1 MTCEKKLIRK
11 IEYGDR
17 EALGELIE
25 MYYPDI
31 LRYCRFHTFGRVCA
45 EDAAQE
51 TFLKVVRYM
60 DVRSFRGEFRPF
72 LYKIAQNTCI
82 DLARK
87 RCCNDDGL
95 EDLEW
100 EIPYLETGFG
110 KAEEDAWLHQLIS
123 RLEPEIQELVL
134 LRFGQDLTLGEI
146 AEVMGIP
153 MRTVQSKLRTT
164 LKRLKTDLTDT
175 NVKKEAGTYETDG
188 TKTLGIFS
196 ESENPERRF

>member
-1 MTCEKKLIRK
+1 MTREKKLIRK

-51 TFLKVVRYM
+51 MFLKVVRYM

-164 LKRLKTDLTDT
+164 LKRLKTDLADT
-175 NVKKEAGTYETDG
+175 NVKKGG
-188 TKTLGIFS
+188 G
-196 ESENPERRF
+196 NV

>member
-1 MTCEKKLIRK
+1 MS
-11 IEYGDR
+11 
-17 EALGELIE
+17 
-25 MYYPDI
+25 
-31 LRYCRFHTFGRVCA
+31 
-45 EDAAQE
+45 
-51 TFLKVVRYM
+51 VVSEG
-60 DVRSFRGEFRPF
+60 VSTVS
-72 LYKIAQNTCI
+72 YKIAQNTCI

-164 LKRLKTDLTDT
+164 LKRLKTDLADT
-175 NVKKEAGTYETDG
+175 NVKKGG
-188 TKTLGIFS
+188 G
-196 ESENPERRF
+196 NV